1 MEHFI
6 VSARKYRPQ
15 TFKDVVGQSA
25 ITNTLTN
32 AIEHNHLAQAL
43 LFCGPRGVGK
53 TTCARI
59 LAKKINQD
67 GTERE
72 DEDFAFNIFELDAA
86 SNNSVDDIRSL
97 IDQVRIPPQVGK
109 YKVYIIDEVH
119 MLSQSAF
126 NAFLKT
132 LEEPP
137 KHAIFILATT
147 EKHKIIPTILSRCQI
162 FDFKRITVKDA
173 AEYLKYIAREQG
185 IEADDDALHII
196 AQKAD
201 GAMRDALSIFD
212 RVVSFSGK
220 QLTRKAVTE
229 NLNVLDYDTYFSA
242 TDLILQHDIPELLL
256 LFNKTLSFGFDGH
269 HFISGLASHFRDLMV
284 CRYEATIE
292 LLEVGDTAKEQYR
305 AQSKKTDSTFLLTA
319 LNLANDCDL
328 KYKTSR
334 NQRLLVELTLMKL
347 ASIGFDGQKK
357 NPDVLGQSEIKNQT
371 IAPAAAFQHRKPGEE
386 GSGAIDNPKNQGDS
400 VEPSLAVQPK
410 TATET
415 KETASSQSE
424 NLSSEI
430 LQSKSKDTF
439 EAVSASVTIDTND
452 AKIEAGVK
460 DETPYNPDTLNDEK
474 PDSLGDQT
482 LTKPD
487 ALADETSEKQETPG
501 EEIQENDLEPL
512 SGSAIAQV
520 AAPALKTEIK
530 KPDALKKVQLDLAS
544 KRVSALSLSSLK
556 AKKEHRES
564 KKEETVDESQLP
576 SDKFTEEEMQKHWA
590 DFVEHLDGSGRKILA
605 SSLTTDVPKMFD
617 ETTIWIEL
625 PNDTMKKEVE
635 REHYDLMAHLKQRLN
650 NHFISLR
657 ITVNE
662 ETAKKF
668 AFTPEEKYQKLR
680 EKNPAI
686 DVLRKT
692 FDLDL

>member
-15 TFKDVVGQSA
+15 TFKDVVGQQA

-32 AIEHNHLAQAL
+32 AIDNNHLAQAL

-67 GTERE
+67 GTESE

-86 SNNSVDDIRSL
+86 SNNSVDDIRNL
-97 IDQVRIPPQVGK
+97 IDQVRIPPQIGK

-173 AEYLKYIAREQG
+173 AEYLKYIAENQG
-185 IEADDDALHII
+185 INAEEDALHII

-220 QLTRKAVTE
+220 DLTRKAVTE
-229 NLNVLDYDTYFSA
+229 NLNVLDYDTYFEA
-242 TDLILQHDIPELLL
+242 TDLILNHDIPALLL
-256 LFNKTLSFGFDGH
+256 LYNKTLSFGFDGH
-269 HFISGLASHFRDLMV
+269 HFITGLASHFRDLMV
-284 CRYEATIE
+284 CQHQDTIN
-292 LLEVGDTAKEQYR
+292 LLEVGDGAKKNYLE
-305 AQSKKTDSTFLLTA
+305 QSKKTSNSFLLRA
-319 LNLANDCDL
+319 LDLANDCDL

-347 ASIGFDGQKK
+347 ASIDFDAEKK
-357 NPDVLGQSEIKNQT
+357 NSSSNLDPSFATNT
-371 IAPAAAFQHRKPGEE
+371 IAPASYYRSKKSTKSDPTSTVNEV
-386 GSGAIDNPKNQGDS
+386 SPKET
-400 VEPSLAVQPK
+400 V
-410 TATET
+410 TET
-415 KETASSQSE
+415 EPETA
-424 NLSSEI
+424 NTVLSNS
-430 LQSKSKDTF
+430 D
-439 EAVSASVTIDTND
+439 
-452 AKIEAGVK
+452 
-460 DETPYNPDTLNDEK
+460 DETNVPREEK
-474 PDSLGDQT
+474 ANSSYQHNQPIRSQI
-482 LTKPD
+482 
-487 ALADETSEKQETPG
+487 A
-501 EEIQENDLEPL
+501 EP
-512 SGSAIAQV
+512 
-520 AAPALKTEIK
+520 EIK
-530 KPDALKKVQLDLAS
+530 KEKAQPELSEEAKKLKLDIAK
-544 KRVSALSLSSLK
+544 KRVSALSISSLK
-556 AKKEHRES
+556 TKKEHENNRKDVSVDIS
-564 KKEETVDESQLP
+564 KLPKTAFSEED
-576 SDKFTEEEMQKHWA
+576 MQMHWN
-590 DFVEHLDGSGRKILA
+590 DFVKEIDAKGRKILA
-605 SSLTTDVPKMFD
+605 SNLNTDVPKLIN

-625 PNDTMKKEVE
+625 PNSTMKKEIE
-635 REHYDLMAHLKQRLN
+635 REQYDLMEYLKSNLDN
-650 NHFISLR
+650 YFIELKIS
-657 ITVNE
+657 VNE

-668 AFTPEEKYQKLR
+668 AFTPEEKYEKLR

-686 DVLRKT
+686 DLLRQT

>member
-1 MEHFI
+1 MEPFV

-15 TFKDVVGQSA
+15 TFKDVVGQEA
-25 ITNTLTN
+25 ITNTLLN
-32 AIEHNHLAQAL
+32 AIDNNHLAQAL

-86 SNNSVDDIRSL
+86 SNNSVDDIRNL

-173 AEYLKYIAREQG
+173 SEYLKYIAEQQG
-185 IEADDDALHII
+185 VEAEESALHII

-229 NLNVLDYDTYFSA
+229 NLNVLDYDIYFSA
-242 TDLILQHDIPELLL
+242 TDLILESNIPELLV
-256 LFNKTLSFGFDGH
+256 LFNKTLSLGFDGH

-284 CRYEATIE
+284 CQHPDTLN
-292 LLEVGDTAKEQYR
+292 LLEVGDDVKSQYQEQAKKALKE
-305 AQSKKTDSTFLLTA
+305 FLLKA
-319 LNLANDCDL
+319 IDMANDCDL
-328 KYKTSR
+328 QYKSSK

-347 ASIGFDGQKK
+347 ASITFDGEKK
-357 NPDVLGQSEIKNQT
+357 NSDFIIPASFYAKREPVTNGAKTVHTNGSTQKTIPEPIQNQS
-371 IAPAAAFQHRKPGEE
+371 
-386 GSGAIDNPKNQGDS
+386 S
-400 VEPSLAVQPK
+400 VEVLEEELVNEPV
-410 TATET
+410 ET
-415 KETASSQSE
+415 VSE
-424 NLSSEI
+424 P
-430 LQSKSKDTF
+430 
-439 EAVSASVTIDTND
+439 EAVINEPKEEYQPPK
-452 AKIEAGVK
+452 KIQIG
-460 DETPYNPDTLNDEK
+460 N
-474 PDSLGDQT
+474 
-482 LTKPD
+482 
-487 ALADETSEKQETPG
+487 
-501 EEIQENDLEPL
+501 LE
-512 SGSAIAQV
+512 
-520 AAPALKTEIK
+520 
-530 KPDALKKVQLDLAS
+530 
-544 KRVSALSLSSLK
+544 KRVSGLSLSSIK
-556 AKKEHRES
+556 IKKEHENTKAPEIAHEDLPKDS
-564 KKEETVDESQLP
+564 FSEED
-576 SDKFTEEEMQKHWA
+576 MQKHWD
-590 DFVEHLDGSGRKILA
+590 DFVHQLESQGRKILA
-605 SSLTTDVPKMFD
+605 SNLQTDVPKLKNED
-617 ETTIWIEL
+617 TIWIEL
-625 PNDTMKKEVE
+625 PNSTMKKEIE
-635 REHYDLMAHLKQRLN
+635 REQNLMLDYLKQKLN
-650 NHFISLR
+650 NYSITLQ

-662 ETAKKF
+662 EVAKKF
-668 AFTPEEKYQKLR
+668 AFTPAEKYEKLK

-686 DVLRKT
+686 DLLRKE
-692 FDLDL
+692 FDLDF